1 MEGVMTE
8 QVTTQMMP
16 KGWKQAIFI
25 KADTVEA
32 ARKEFESKRS
42 WYKQSGY
49 DYATYDYGE
58 KSSPRWL
65 VMFRIE

>member
-1 MEGVMTE
+1 MTE
-8 QVTTQMMP
+8 QVTPTQMMP
-16 KGWKQAIFI
+16 KGWKSAWYIE
-25 KADTVEA
+25 ADTVEE
-32 ARKEFESKRS
+32 ARQKFEASRT

-58 KSSPRWL
+58 KHSPRWL

>member
-1 MEGVMTE
+1 
-8 QVTTQMMP
+8 MMP
-16 KGWKQAIFI
+16 RGWKSAWYIE
-25 KADTVEA
+25 ADTVEA